1 MCSVFTAVC
10 RLCLWGLLA
19 EIVWCL
25 VDDGDQF
32 DVVVVRPQRIRT
44 QIESN
49 ENQEMFPD
57 GLSYQ
62 LFFGGRNHTIHL
74 QKNRQLIAHNYTEIY
89 YGDDGPVVSRNPNV
103 KVTLIKR
110 GVRHTAE
117 LRTVMTLRGVMCML
131 VFSCRCV
138 DVYQDGCYYHGHI
151 EDVEDSSVSVGI
163 CSGIRGLVR
172 LKEQMYAIRPVRDHS
187 DGDHVMYKHLRQ
199 KRNTFTFTQPP
210 AAASFKSSRWTR
222 KRFNTPRYVELFL
235 VVDNTEVRFEA
246 FTECHLSAVVLQ
258 ILSSLSQ
265 YQNFRSN
272 VDTVRERMLE
282 VINHV
287 DKLYR
292 PLNIRVV
299 LVGLEVW
306 STQDQ
311 IVISV
316 SSDDTLSRF
325 VEWRKTSLL
334 ARVKHDNAQ
343 LVTGIDF
350 LGDTVGLANRF
361 AMCGENSAGVNQDH
375 NENPL
380 GLASTI
386 AHEMGHNMGLSHDQ
400 EHCTCATHNSICLMT
415 ERVGKVFPDQFSDC
429 SLEQMSVFLD
439 NVNPVCLLSPPASD
453 GLYGGTVRCG
463 NDFLDAGEECDCG
476 SVQDCNNPCCDAATC
491 RLTEGSQCAD
501 GDCCDNCQMKSAGSL
516 CRDSVNECDLVE
528 YCTGLSHQCPPDDFH
543 MNGMPCS
550 SQEGYCYNGR
560 CPTHLQHCHTL
571 WGPGATVAS
580 DSCFY
585 QNTFGRNDSHCG
597 RTKDAYR
604 ACTKESM
611 FCGKIFCVGGKE
623 YPVTGQKA
631 VISTLRGLCH
641 IAGDG
646 SESNNLS
653 MVPTGTK
660 CGHNKVC
667 YDFTCQDMNV
677 YGSDEGCS
685 LKCSGRGIC
694 NQKNECHCDPGWAP
708 PYCHLQYSQLPS
720 RRVKTVGISVAAAV
734 VFLLLV
740 FAGLGGFYYKR
751 RKAIS
756 HNEDL
761 SSGQMNLLHDDR
773 AVRRNPPHISEPV
786 FIESSM
792 TLLTRPTRAAPPPPP
807 QPKQI
812 KVTPGIKST
821 PPPVPPLKPSPAKR
835 SFETDQET
843 QCRWFPYNLP
853 SFQENEPK

>member
-1 MCSVFTAVC
+1 MCSAFTAVC
-10 RLCLWGLLA
+10 HLCLWGFLA
-19 EIVWCL
+19 EVVWCSA
-25 VDDGDQF
+25 DDGDQF
-32 DVVVVRPQRIRT
+32 DVVRPQRIRPQT
-44 QIESN
+44 QSN
-49 ENQEMFPD
+49 EMFPD
-57 GLSYQ
+57 GLSYH

-89 YGDDGPVVSRNPNV
+89 YGDDGSVVSRNPNV
-103 KVTLIKR
+103 KD
-110 GVRHTAE
+110 
-117 LRTVMTLRGVMCML
+117 
-131 VFSCRCV
+131 S
-138 DVYQDGCYYHGHI
+138 CYYQGHV

-172 LKEQMYAIRPVRDHS
+172 LKEQMYVIKPVS
-187 DGDHVMYKHLRQ
+187 DADHVMYKHLRH
-199 KRNTFTFTQPP
+199 KRNTFTFTQAP
-210 AAASFKSSRWTR
+210 AVASLKSSRWR
-222 KRFNTPRYVELFL
+222 KKSFNTPRYVELFL
-235 VVDNTEVRFEA
+235 VVDNTEY
-246 FTECHLSAVVLQ
+246 H
-258 ILSSLSQ
+258 
-265 YQNFRSN
+265 NFKCN
-272 VDTVRERMLE
+272 MDTIRERMLE

-316 SSDDTLSRF
+316 SCDDTLSRF

-361 AMCGENSAGVNQDH
+361 AMCGEKSAGVNQDH

-400 EHCTCATHNSICLMT
+400 EHCTCGTQNSICIMNDF
-415 ERVGKVFPDQFSDC
+415 VSKVFPDLFSDC

-439 NVNPVCLLSPPASD
+439 NVNPVCLLNPPASD
-453 GLYGGTVRCG
+453 GLFGGTLRCG
-463 NDFLDAGEECDCG
+463 NDFLEDGEECDCG
-476 SVQDCNNPCCDAATC
+476 SVLDCDNPCCDAATC
-491 RLTEGSQCAD
+491 RLTEGSQCAH

-543 MNGMPCS
+543 MNGLPCS

-560 CPTHLQHCHTL
+560 CPTHLQHCHSL
-571 WGPGATVAS
+571 WGTGATVGS

-585 QNTFGRNDSHCG
+585 LNTFGRNDSHCG
-597 RTKDAYR
+597 RTKDGYR
-604 ACTKESM
+604 ACSKESM
-611 FCGKIFCVGGKE
+611 HCGKIFCVGGNE
-623 YPVTGQKA
+623 YPFTGQKA
-631 VISTLRGLCH
+631 IISTLRGLCH

-646 SESNNLS
+646 SEGNNLS

-660 CGHNKVC
+660 CGPNKVC
-667 YDFTCQDMNV
+667 YDFTCQDVNV

-685 LKCSGRGIC
+685 LKCGGRGIC
-694 NQKNECHCDPGWAP
+694 NQKKECHCDPGWAP
-708 PYCHLQYSQLPS
+708 PYCHLQYSQLTS
-720 RRVKTVGISVAAAV
+720 RRAKTVGISVAAAV

-740 FAGLGGFYYKR
+740 FAVFYYKR
-751 RKAIS
+751 RKAIR
-756 HNEDL
+756 HKTEDL
-761 SSGQMNLLHDDR
+761 SSGQMNLLHDVI
-773 AVRRNPPHISEPV
+773 AVRRNPLDISEPV
-786 FIESSM
+786 FMESSV
-792 TLLTRPTRAAPPPPP
+792 TLPTRPTRAAPPPPP

-812 KVTPGIKST
+812 RVTQGIKSS
-821 PPPVPPLKPSPAKR
+821 PPPVPPLKPSPANR
-835 SFETDQET
+835 SFKTDQET
-843 QCRWFPYNLP
+843 LKVPIKPPIIPR
-853 SFQENEPK
+853 K

>member
-1 MCSVFTAVC
+1 MMKVQM
-10 RLCLWGLLA
+10 LCLN
-19 EIVWCL
+19 IVWCL

-44 QIESN
+44 Q
-49 ENQEMFPD
+49 MFPD

-103 KVTLIKR
+103 K
-110 GVRHTAE
+110 
-117 LRTVMTLRGVMCML
+117 
-131 VFSCRCV
+131 
-138 DVYQDGCYYHGHI
+138 DGCYYHGHI

-235 VVDNTEVRFEA
+235 VVDNTE
-246 FTECHLSAVVLQ
+246 
-258 ILSSLSQ
+258 

-720 RRVKTVGISVAAAV
+720 MKTVGISVAAAV

-835 SFETDQET
+835 SFETDQ
-843 QCRWFPYNLP
+843 FINLISCFSTGNTVQVVSIQP
-853 SFQENEPK
+853 PIIPRK